1 MIEVRREF
9 GRTRMAKHFIV
20 VSGLP
25 SSGKSTLAQQWAKE
39 LDLPLLDKDHILER
53 LFESKGLGD
62 VEWRRKL
69 SRESDLMLEAQA
81 TVSEGAVLVSHW
93 HLPGM
98 PSTSGT
104 PTAWI
109 FQPPGKVVH
118 VHCKYSPE
126 LSASRFADR
135 ARHPG
140 HLDHQRSHA
149 EILASIRQVASFGTL
164 DLGPR
169 VEVDTSHT
177 PDLGVV
183 LNGVDNAFA
192 ALARGE

>member
-1 MIEVRREF
+1 MIEGQRELDNTQMARRF
-9 GRTRMAKHFIV
+9 VV

-25 SSGKSTLAQQWAKE
+25 GSGKSTLAGQLARA
-39 LDLPLLDKDHILER
+39 LDLPLLDKDQILER

-69 SRESDLMLEAQA
+69 SRDSDLVLGAQA
-81 TVSEGAVLVSHW
+81 AASAGAVLVSHW

-109 FQPPGKVVH
+109 SQLPGKVIH
-118 VHCKYSPE
+118 VYCKCSAE
-126 LSASRFADR
+126 LCASRFSGR
-135 ARHPG
+135 TRHAG

-149 EILASIRQVASFGTL
+149 EIVASIREIASFGTL
-164 DLGPR
+164 DLDPR
-169 VEVDTSHT
+169 VEVDTSHA
-177 PDLGVV
+177 PDLAGLLVEV
-183 LNGVDNAFA
+183 NNAFS